1 MRRRR
6 RFSALVVVLA
16 LLPLLAATC
25 SRQQQGADLVE
36 VKQVVPDIV
45 VDLKYATTD
54 NFTGQVLYDVPR
66 CFLRRA
72 TAERLARVQARLR
85 KLGLG
90 LKIWDG
96 YRPRSVQWKMWKLVP
111 DPRYVA
117 DPHRGSRHNRGAAV
131 DVTLVD
137 STGRELEMPT
147 GFDDFTEKAHRDY
160 QGASATA
167 LRNRALLEQVMTA
180 EGFVP
185 LPTEWWHF
193 DDPDWRKYDLLDVP
207 LSELARRADARWS
220 RQKDR

>member
-1 MRRRR
+1 MRRRQ
-6 RFSALVVVLA
+6 ALAVVSVL
-16 LLPLLAATC
+16 LLLLGAC
-25 SRQQQGADLVE
+25 SRSQPGADLVD
-36 VKQVVPDIV
+36 VQQVIPDIV
-45 VDLKYATTD
+45 VDLKYATAD
-54 NFTGQVLYDVPR
+54 NFTGQVLYEVPR

-85 KLGLG
+85 KQGLG

-111 DPRYVA
+111 DSRYVA
-117 DPHRGSRHNRGAAV
+117 DPRKGSRHNRGAAV

-160 QGASATA
+160 QGCSETA
-167 LRNRALLEQVMTA
+167 RRNRALLEAAMTA

-193 DDPDWRKYDLLDVP
+193 DDPEWRKYELLDVS
-207 LSELARRADARWS
+207 LSELARRVDARQGA
-220 RQKDR
+220 RK

>member
-1 MRRRR
+1 MKRLRRRQ
-6 RFSALVVVLA
+6 ALAVVSVL
-16 LLPLLAATC
+16 LLLLGAC
-25 SRQQQGADLVE
+25 SRSQPGADLVD
-36 VKQVVPDIV
+36 VQQVIPDIV

-54 NFTGQVLYDVPR
+54 NFTGQVLYEVPR

-85 KLGLG
+85 KQGLG

-111 DPRYVA
+111 DSRYVA
-117 DPHRGSRHNRGAAV
+117 DPRKGSRHNRGAAV

-160 QGASATA
+160 QGCSETA
-167 LRNRALLEQVMTA
+167 RRNRALLEAAMTA

-193 DDPDWRKYDLLDVP
+193 DDPEWRKYELLDVS
-207 LSELARRADARWS
+207 LSELARRVDA
-220 RQKDR
+220 QQGAPK

>member
-16 LLPLLAATC
+16 LLPLLVATC
-25 SRQQQGADLVE
+25 SRQQQDTDLVE

-117 DPHRGSRHNRGAAV
+117 DPRRGSRHNRG
-131 DVTLVD
+131 
-137 STGRELEMPT
+137 
-147 GFDDFTEKAHRDY
+147 
-160 QGASATA
+160 
-167 LRNRALLEQVMTA
+167 
-180 EGFVP
+180 P
-185 LPTEWWHF
+185 LWT
-193 DDPDWRKYDLLDVP
+193 
-207 LSELARRADARWS
+207 
-220 RQKDR
+220 

>member
-1 MRRRR
+1 VKRLRRRQ
-6 RFSALVVVLA
+6 ALAVVSVL
-16 LLPLLAATC
+16 LLLLGAC
-25 SRQQQGADLVE
+25 SRSQPGADLVD
-36 VKQVVPDIV
+36 VQQVIPDIV
-45 VDLKYATTD
+45 VDLKYATAD
-54 NFTGQVLYDVPR
+54 NFTGQVLYEVPR

-85 KLGLG
+85 KQGLG

-111 DPRYVA
+111 DSRYVA
-117 DPHRGSRHNRGAAV
+117 DPRKGSRHNRGAAV

-160 QGASATA
+160 QGCSETA
-167 LRNRALLEQVMTA
+167 RRNRALLEAAMTA

-193 DDPDWRKYDLLDVP
+193 DDPEWRKYELLDVS
-207 LSELARRADARWS
+207 LSELARRVDARQGA
-220 RQKDR
+220 RK

>member
-1 MRRRR
+1 MRLVGRLRAV
-6 RFSALVVVLA
+6 ALASVF
-16 LLPLLAATC
+16 LPLVLGAC
-25 SRQQQGADLVE
+25 SRPQSGADLVD
-36 VKQVVPDIV
+36 VQQVVPDIV
-45 VDLKYATTD
+45 VDLKYATPD
-54 NFTGQVLYDVPR
+54 NFTGQVLYEVPR

-85 KLGLG
+85 KRGLG

-96 YRPRSVQWKMWKLVP
+96 YRPRSVQWKMWELVP
-111 DPRYVA
+111 DSRYVA
-117 DPHRGSRHNRGAAV
+117 DPRKGSRHNRGAAV

-160 QGASATA
+160 QGGSQRA
-167 LRNRALLEQVMTA
+167 RQNRDLLEAVMRS

-193 DDPDWRKYDLLDVP
+193 DDPDWRSYDLLDIS
-207 LSELARRADARWS
+207 LSELARRADAGR
-220 RQKDR
+220 KAGK